1 MSTEKTNKTI
11 LADKKKNRVA
21 MTAHTYYNPRT
32 AVTKA
37 GKSLI
42 QGHS

>member
-11 LADKKKNRVA
+11 LADKKNRVA

-37 GKSLI
+37 GRSLI